1 MHLSADSIQRIRH
14 RTSETRLHPEQ
25 MGTVIVTESP
35 VALVLTAILV
45 MMLIYKVPETAL
57 FFLGVAI
64 MGTLT
69 GLGLW
74 WSHRSG
80 F

>member
-1 MHLSADSIQRIRH
+1 MQLGTDSIRRIRH
-14 RTSETRLHPEQ
+14 RTYETRLHPEQ

-45 MMLIYKVPETAL
+45 MMLIYKAPETAL

-69 GLGLW
+69 GLVLW
-74 WSHRSG
+74 WRHRSG

>member
-1 MHLSADSIQRIRH
+1 MNLGTVSTQRIRRH
-14 RTSETRLHPEQ
+14 EDETRLHPEQ
-25 MGTVIVTESP
+25 MGTVIITESP

-45 MMLIYKVPETAL
+45 MMLIYKVPETVP

-69 GLGLW
+69 GLALW
-74 WSHRSG
+74 WRHRSG